1 MGLLEQAGR
10 YIFKREAYRAYR
22 GVMKNTATSSKP
34 SSIFY
39 ILGIG
44 TWVFVA
50 LFIAIALNTY
60 MFLFVIPF
68 LFTFYILVKQ
78 IRGYFRKSR
87 NIYGTVPITKSDRR
101 FKRGYRIIG
110 TKTVVTG
117 KVLLTDLEIP
127 IFKAAF
133 KKEIIKWIIVNSI
146 LIIGIIITHFIKY

>member
-22 GVMKNTATSSKP
+22 GVMNSKMP
-34 SSIFY
+34 TGWLGNVINVV
-39 ILGIG
+39 GIG
-44 TWVFVA
+44 IWVFVA

-68 LFTFYILVKQ
+68 LFTFYIFVKQ

-87 NIYGTVPITKSDRR
+87 NIYGAVPITKSDRR

-110 TKTVVTG
+110 TKTAVTG
-117 KVLLTDLEIP
+117 KIPLTDSEIP

-133 KKEIIKWIIVNSI
+133 KKEIIKWSIVNGI